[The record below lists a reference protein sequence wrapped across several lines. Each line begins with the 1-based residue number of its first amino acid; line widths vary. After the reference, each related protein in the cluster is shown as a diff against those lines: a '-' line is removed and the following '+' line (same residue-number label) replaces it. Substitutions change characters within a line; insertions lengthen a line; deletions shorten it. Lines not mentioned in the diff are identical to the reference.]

1 MTQQKRQNTTIYFV
15 LHIFISI
22 MFSSSR
28 STQSWEKIINKKT
41 KNFAPKK
48 RRKLFEKNV
57 SIKYVLFYHRIRL
70 TLEQK
75 STFLIYTTFL
85 STKRF
90 FFLKITNHDMNII
103 MESFYV
109 FSKALSQNINSL
121 SQRNILIADIKT
133 HNTIISYIIHLFG
146 LIEVFEL

>member
-22 MFSSSR
+22 MFYSSR
-28 STQSWEKIINKKT
+28 STQSWEKIINKRKLRILL
-41 KNFAPKK
+41 
-48 RRKLFEKNV
+48 RRNEEKLFEKNV
-57 SIKYVLFYHRIRL
+57 SIKYVLFYHKIRL

-75 STFLIYTTFL
+75 STFLIYTFL
-85 STKRF
+85 STIRF

-109 FSKALSQNINSL
+109 FSKPLS
-121 SQRNILIADIKT
+121 
-133 HNTIISYIIHLFG
+133 
-146 LIEVFEL
+146 